1 MNAIEFLK
9 KAKVAEYRKEV
20 AMEKLMRCKNTV
32 ERLTSILSRDRVT
45 STRDVT
51 SHETA
56 IIRYMESHEGAA
68 KASVEYD
75 EIVDKIEGLISQLD
89 SATAQSILR
98 LHYIEGKSMSEVSKE
113 ISMCRSRAYHY
124 HTRAIQQLSNIL
136 DNTSR

>member
-56 IIRYMESHEGAA
+56 IIRYMEAQEGAA

-89 SATAQSILR
+89 SATAQSIALFHQQTNIKALAGHGKNIIGQFAGEKTVQYLLR
-98 LHYIEGKSMSEVSKE
+98 IV
-113 ISMCRSRAYHY
+113 
-124 HTRAIQQLSNIL
+124 
-136 DNTSR
+136 